1 MSNFNFVVTKACP
14 NVASMFMINM
24 LRYLADLKKNFIEF
38 KFLDS

>member
-14 NVASMFMINM
+14 NVDSMFMINM
-24 LRYLADLKKNFIEF
+24 LIYLEDLKKNFIEF